1 MSLPTEQEFLEVVL
15 ETLNLD
21 NPEDIT
27 PETPLFG
34 TDLGLDSIDALEI
47 GAAIKQKY
55 DVELKAKDEETRQA
69 FACIRTLHAHVIKMM
84 TTAKETSEENVEE
97 FA

>member
-1 MSLPTEQEFLEVVL
+1 MAMPTEQEFLELVL
-15 ETLNLD
+15 GTLNLD
-21 NPEDIT
+21 NPEEVT

-34 TDLGLDSIDALEI
+34 SDLGLDSIDALEI

-69 FACIRTLHAHVIKMM
+69 FACVRSLHALVTKMM
-84 TTAKETSEENVEE
+84 SQAKQASEEHAEE